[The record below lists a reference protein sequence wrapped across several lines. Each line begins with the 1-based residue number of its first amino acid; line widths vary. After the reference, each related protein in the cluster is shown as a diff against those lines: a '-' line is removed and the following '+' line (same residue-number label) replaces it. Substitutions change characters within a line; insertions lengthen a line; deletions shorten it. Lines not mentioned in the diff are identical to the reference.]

1 MGRERAVRAAVLGL
15 LALAAGIASITP
27 VAAENSMEQARPIVI
42 AHRGASGY
50 VPEHTLAA
58 YFIAAQQG
66 ADFLEPDLVMTRDG
80 VLVARHEN
88 EISAT
93 TDVASRAEFAARKAT
108 RTIDGQSVTGWF
120 TEDFTLAELKTL
132 RARERIPQLRPA
144 NARFD
149 GMFEIPTLEEI
160 LALLQGLDAQRRAA
174 ARALGAPPPA
184 PLGLYPETKHP
195 SYFASRGLPMEQALV
210 ETLHRWGYAGRDAP
224 VFIQSFETGNLK
236 ALRALT
242 QLPLIQL
249 LAADGRPWDLEAAG
263 DHRTY
268 RDLATPEGLREIARY
283 ADGIGPEKTMIVAR
297 DAAGA
302 LASPTR
308 LVQDAHAA
316 GLRVHPWTFRAE
328 NHFLPG
334 PQRSAGP
341 PAERGDLAGELQP
354 FLQGGIDGFFTDHPD
369 VGVRARDAHARGR

>member
-1 MGRERAVRAAVLGL
+1 MRRVSVVRAVLAWS
-15 LALAAGIASITP
+15 LALAAG
-27 VAAENSMEQARPIVI
+27 VVLAAQGTESTLEQVRPIVI

-93 TDVASRAEFAARKAT
+93 TDVASRAEFAARRAT
-108 RTIDGQSVTGWF
+108 RVIDGQSVTGWF

-132 RARERIPQLRPA
+132 RARERIPQLRPG
-144 NARFD
+144 NVRFD

-160 LALLQGLDAQRRAA
+160 LALVQGLDAQRQAA
-174 ARALGAPPPA
+174 ARAAGVAPPP

-195 SYFASRGLPMEQALV
+195 TYFAARGLPMEKALV
-210 ETLHRWGYAGRDAP
+210 DTLQRWGYVGRDAP
-224 VFIQSFETGNLK
+224 IFIQSFETGNLK
-236 ALRALT
+236 ALRGMT

-249 LAADGRPWDLEAAG
+249 LAADGRPWDWEVAG
-263 DHRTY
+263 DARTY
-268 RDLATPEGLREIARY
+268 RDLATPEGLHTIARY
-283 ADGIGPEKTMIVAR
+283 ADGIGPEKTMIVGR
-297 DAAGA
+297 DGMGA
-302 LASPTR
+302 MGSPSA

-334 PQRSAGP
+334 PQRSAGS
-341 PAERGDLAGELQP
+341 PADRGDLGGELQP
-354 FLQGGIDGFFTDHPD
+354 FLVNGIDGFFTDHPD
-369 VGVRARDAHARGR
+369 LGVRARDAYVRTR